1 MDNLSSLKLDVSKA
15 MPTSDKSFDVTLH
28 FDNVQGTYSTVDA
41 INAAIDAVKC
51 PSGFNGLQLA
61 LTTANLA
68 NTIYSAIK
76 KNRSLF

>member
-1 MDNLSSLKLDVSKA
+1 MDKLSRLKLDVSKA
-15 MPTSDKSFDVTLH
+15 MPTNDKSFDLTLH
-28 FDNVQGTYSTVDA
+28 FDNVEGAPLAVEA

-51 PSGFNGLQLA
+51 PSGFNGVQLA

-76 KNRSLF
+76 NAKPF